1 MTSWDRGL
9 GSRIFDVLN
18 LALMIVV
25 ALVTLYPFYHI
36 TVISLS
42 NGNAVL
48 RGEVSFWPAGFT
60 LRTYELVFGNRA
72 VATGLLN
79 SVKYTGVGTT
89 INLVMTALCAYPLAR
104 PRFSGRLPLTW
115 LVSLTMFFSGGLIPL
130 YLVVMGLGLRN
141 TMWALVLPWAINVW
155 YMFILRTSFQQIPE
169 EIYEATVMDGAN
181 DLQTMVHVILPLC
194 KPTLATL
201 LMFYA
206 VGHWNEFFNAL
217 VFLDDR
223 NLYPIQLVLRNVVV
237 LGRFEQTAELG
248 AASEFAV
255 IERTL
260 KYATIM
266 VSTLPILA
274 VYPFVQRYFVKGVMV
289 GSIKG

>member
-48 RGEVSFWPAGFT
+48 RGEVSFWPVGFT
-60 LRTYELVFGNRA
+60 VRTYELVFGNRA

-104 PRFSGRLPLTW
+104 PRFSGKLPLTW
-115 LVSLTMFFSGGLIPL
+115 LVSLTMFLSGGLIPL

-169 EIYEATVMDGAN
+169 EIYEATVIDGAN

-248 AASEFAV
+248 GASEFAV

-266 VSTLPILA
+266 VSTLPILV